1 MFKKLLFEQA
11 TFLIYFFFYIFLH
24 ILKVK
29 KFLDLQ

>member
-11 TFLIYFFFYIFLH
+11 TFLIFFFYIFLH

-29 KFLDLQ
+29 KFLDLK